1 MNIGKVRAFVGGG
14 GVCEVCVL
22 CFSEDP
28 SGEFSPRGDRFPQ
41 KKKSPRGANS
51 EDITVFVDKAWRG
64 ARNEMMRK
72 ARQRADFA
80 RGNTGTK

>member
-1 MNIGKVRAFVGGG
+1 MNIGKVRAFVSGG

-41 KKKSPRGANS
+41 NKNISLRG
-51 EDITVFVDKAWRG
+51 ELRG
-64 ARNEMMRK
+64 YYGI
-72 ARQRADFA
+72 
-80 RGNTGTK
+80 RGQGLERS